1 MKEAIIALDGGGSNL
16 RMIVVDKNT
25 EEEIYFREINSGTNL
40 STVPNKEQ
48 ALNNIKRLIADG
60 YTSLP
65 SDYTLVG
72 IGLSSAG
79 TEIPENQSSL
89 EQALQDVVEILKKFS
104 DKIATHPPE
113 LYVTNDIDILLH
125 SADIALVAGTGTVC
139 AVKYKDIKPYDNTDE
154 IPEEYTIEKL
164 DAAGPHIGDKGS
176 GFWLGKEVLT
186 KVQEIETLGGFINS
200 KGEFV
205 EEHNS
210 YLRELVLNK
219 LFSLTGISGDVAEK
233 AKILGLKEAGAP
245 EFVSLVYSATEDDG
259 KVFDRAKVG
268 NLFAI
273 LANEAALQGD
283 EAANDILKAASIELF
298 KNIRVAYEKGSF
310 ADKEDCRLLLSGSV
324 LVHNKIIRFFLENA
338 IRDYYPNIIIKINTE
353 QPVHST
359 VKYIKEKLKTRTLP
373 EFPEDNGGINR

>member
-25 EEEIYFREINSGTNL
+25 EEEIFFREINSGTNL
-40 STVPNKEQ
+40 STVPNREQ

-60 YTSLP
+60 YMSLP
-65 SDYTLVG
+65 KDYILVG
-72 IGLSSAG
+72 IGISSAG
-79 TEIPENQSSL
+79 MEIPENKSSL
-89 EQALQDVVEILKKFS
+89 EQALLDIVEILKKIS
-104 DKIATHPPE
+104 DRVVNYPPE

-164 DAAGPHIGDKGS
+164 DAAGPYIGDKGS

-186 KVQEIETLGGFINS
+186 KVQEIETLGGYINS

-219 LFSLTGISGDVAEK
+219 LFSLTGIPKDMAEK

-245 EFVSLVYSATEDDG
+245 EFVSLVYSATEENG

-283 EAANDILKAASIELF
+283 EAANEILKTASIELF
-298 KNIRVAYEKGSF
+298 KNIRVAYEKGGF
-310 ADKEDCRLLLSGSV
+310 EDKEDCRLLLSGSV

-338 IRDYYPNIIIKINTE
+338 IRDYYPNITIKINTE
-353 QPVHST
+353 KPVHST
-359 VKYIKEKLKTRTLP
+359 VKYIKEKLKAKALP
-373 EFPEDNGGINR
+373 ESHEDNVGIGR